1 MVLDHGH
8 GPRRDG
14 KGAMLQPVHEIEK
27 LPGGTG
33 VRPLLLSPV
42 SLAELLDLVAALD
55 GSLGGVVVAAAGG
68 DSDRDFLP
76 LAGLKR
82 APLEGVPSLLVG
94 LD

>member
-27 LPGGTG
+27 LPGSAG
-33 VRPLLLSPV
+33 VGSLLLSPV
-42 SLAELLDLVAALD
+42 PLAELLDLVAALD
-55 GSLGGVVVAAAGG
+55 GGLGGVVVAAAGG
-68 DSDRDFLP
+68 DSDGDLLP
-76 LAGLKR
+76 LGGLER